1 MITKNPKV
9 MKKVISFRKVVQYWI
24 IVILFFSTIVTL
36 KVDAAIP
43 DSLKVVF
50 PFSVTNVEL
59 HYYVPG
65 NGNDSSLMN
74 NLTRT
79 NEYTIV
85 IPDNASTFVFNIS
98 YDIPLFNIIRYW
110 ITATRGGIIYA
121 KVYINNTLLNNTFT
135 IDNDHNGLN
144 ISVSINSNGSIIP
157 FYNDT
162 HQHIQIDDRI
172 PAEVHHRIGYKKTN
186 PGPDYKYVLG
196 WMALITNNDIIDTSE
211 IEVDYLKVYGRNNGN
226 LTLLRSDDY
235 NSFDTVNDGG
245 LYSRYPFFPEGF
257 DQHEPMPATTQA
269 GILKFYPTQNIK
281 KVWHWWNSNWY
292 YLTTSYDSYRL
303 VCKIRIQGHS
313 LVQGGIDFR
322 QDYTN
327 PNTTYELGVS
337 NWYFENNGQWQ
348 DVVFDSDSVY
358 PQVGIKKIINSNTV
372 DCNYDRQNRQL
383 IFTISMK
390 NSDEVSIKLYN
401 LEGKEIQTVF
411 SGSLQSGKQ
420 IIKSN
425 PILIDQL
432 VLYEVS
438 INKERLSGKRI
449 IY

>member
-9 MKKVISFRKVVQYWI
+9 IKKAISFRKVVQYWI

-74 NLTRT
+74 NLTGT

-245 LYSRYPFFPEGF
+245 LY
-257 DQHEPMPATTQA
+257 
-269 GILKFYPTQNIK
+269 
-281 KVWHWWNSNWY
+281 
-292 YLTTSYDSYRL
+292 
-303 VCKIRIQGHS
+303 
-313 LVQGGIDFR
+313 
-322 QDYTN
+322 
-327 PNTTYELGVS
+327 
-337 NWYFENNGQWQ
+337 
-348 DVVFDSDSVY
+348 
-358 PQVGIKKIINSNTV
+358 
-372 DCNYDRQNRQL
+372 
-383 IFTISMK
+383 
-390 NSDEVSIKLYN
+390 
-401 LEGKEIQTVF
+401 
-411 SGSLQSGKQ
+411 
-420 IIKSN
+420 
-425 PILIDQL
+425 
-432 VLYEVS
+432 
-438 INKERLSGKRI
+438 
-449 IY
+449 